1 VHDGIEFEKRGV
13 PAAVALT
20 EPFQATGELTA
31 KIAGVSG
38 YPFVV
43 MPHPV
48 SRLDRSQ
55 LHARAEEFAGSL
67 VALLTDPAR

>member
-20 EPFQATGELTA
+20 EPFQPTGELTA
-31 KIAGVSG
+31 KIAGLAG
-38 YPFVV
+38 YPFIV

-55 LHARAEEFAGSL
+55 LHARAEEFAAPL
-67 VALLTDPAR
+67 VALLTDSTR